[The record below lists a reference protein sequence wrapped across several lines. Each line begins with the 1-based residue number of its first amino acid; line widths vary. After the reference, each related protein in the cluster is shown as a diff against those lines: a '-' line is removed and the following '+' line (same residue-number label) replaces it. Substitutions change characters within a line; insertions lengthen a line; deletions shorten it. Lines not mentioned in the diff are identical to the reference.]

1 MADEHFWDN
10 GVSDISTEEN
20 CKLVFETITGKN
32 IENATEDS
40 FNSVFETIKGEKK
53 TTPMMTIDK
62 TLKLM
67 DVLKNGRQT
76 VSCEAI
82 KVVDGEEQSIQSFK
96 LNVIEV
102 DGEKIII

>member
-10 GVSDISTEEN
+10 GVSNISQEEN
-20 CKLVFETITGKN
+20 CKLIFETI
-32 IENATEDS
+32 E
-40 FNSVFETIKGEKK
+40 GEKK
-53 TTPMMTIDK
+53 TTPFMTIDK

-76 VSCEAI
+76 VSCEVI
-82 KVVDGEEQSIQSFK
+82 KVENGIEQTIQSFK

-102 DGEKIII
+102 DGKKIII

>member
-10 GVSDISTEEN
+10 GVSNISSEEN
-20 CKLVFETITGKN
+20 CKLIFETI
-32 IENATEDS
+32 D
-40 FNSVFETIKGEKK
+40 GEKK
-53 TTPMMTIDK
+53 TTPLMTIDK

-67 DVLKNGRQT
+67 DALKNGRQT

-82 KVVDGEEQSIQSFK
+82 KVDNGQEQTIQAFK

-102 DGEKIII
+102 DGKKIII

>member
-1 MADEHFWDN
+1 MADEHFWDS
-10 GVSDISTEEN
+10 GVSAISSEESY
-20 CKLVFETITGKN
+20 KLVFETLT
-32 IENATEDS
+32 
-40 FNSVFETIKGEKK
+40 GEKK
-53 TTPMMTIDK
+53 TTPLMTIDK

-82 KVVDGEEQSIQSFK
+82 KVDGDAEQTIQSFK

-102 DGEKIII
+102 DGKKMII

>member
-1 MADEHFWDN
+1 MANEHFWDN
-10 GVSDISTEEN
+10 GVSSISTEEN
-20 CKLVFETITGKN
+20 CKLVFETIDGL
-32 IENATEDS
+32 
-40 FNSVFETIKGEKK
+40 KK
-53 TTPMMTIDK
+53 TTPLMDIDK

-82 KVVDGEEQSIQSFK
+82 KVENGEEQTIQAFK

-102 DGEKIII
+102 DGKKVII

>member
-10 GVSDISTEEN
+10 GVSSISTEEN
-20 CKLVFETITGKN
+20 CKLVFETIDGQN
-32 IENATEDS
+32 
-40 FNSVFETIKGEKK
+40 K
-53 TTPMMTIDK
+53 TTPLMTIDK

-67 DVLKNGRQT
+67 DALKNGRQT

-82 KVVDGEEQSIQSFK
+82 KVSDGEEQTIQAFK

-102 DGEKIII
+102 DGKKIII

>member
-10 GVSDISTEEN
+10 GVSSISGEEN
-20 CKLVFETITGKN
+20 CKLVFETI
-32 IENATEDS
+32 E
-40 FNSVFETIKGEKK
+40 GERK
-53 TTPMMTIDK
+53 TTPLMTIDK

-67 DVLKNGRQT
+67 DALKNGRQT

-82 KVVDGEEQSIQSFK
+82 KVDNGQEQTIQAFK

-102 DGEKIII
+102 DGKKIII

>member
-10 GVSDISTEEN
+10 GVSQISTEEN
-20 CKLVFETITGKN
+20 CKLVFETIDGLQK
-32 IENATEDS
+32 S
-40 FNSVFETIKGEKK
+40 
-53 TTPMMTIDK
+53 TPMMTIDK

-67 DVLKNGRQT
+67 DALKNGRQT

-82 KVVDGEEQSIQSFK
+82 KVDGDTEQTIQAFK

-102 DGEKIII
+102 DGKKIII

>member
-10 GVSDISTEEN
+10 GVSSISTEEN
-20 CKLVFETITGKN
+20 CKLVFETI
-32 IENATEDS
+32 
-40 FNSVFETIKGEKK
+40 KGEKK
-53 TTPMMTIDK
+53 TTPLMTIDK

-67 DVLKNGRQT
+67 DVLKNGRET

-82 KVVDGEEQSIQSFK
+82 KVTDEGEQAIQSFK

-102 DGEKIII
+102 DGQKIII